1 MTEVQIRTAVASD
14 LSTLMAI
21 DHSCQTDY
29 VWQMDVQHGNGQIGA
44 IFREI
49 RLPRTVPVSYPRPV
63 AALSESWNRRAGVL
77 VALIGKQLVGYVRTN
92 DAILPRT
99 AWMLDVVVSPRF
111 RRQGIAS
118 TLVLAAQVWGV
129 DRKNQRGLLEMSS
142 KNYPAVRFAQKLGY
156 EFCGYN
162 DQYYDTQDI
171 ALFFGRFI
179 R

>member
-1 MTEVQIRTAVASD
+1 
-14 LSTLMAI
+14 MAI

-29 VWQMDVQHGNGQIGA
+29 VWQMDVQHEDGQIGA

-49 RLPRTVPVSYPRPV
+49 RLPRSVPVLYPRLV
-63 AALSESWNRRAGVL
+63 STLSESWNRRSGVL
-77 VALIGKQLVGYVRTN
+77 VAAIGGQAVGYVRAN

-99 AWMLDVVVSPRF
+99 AWLVDVVVSPRF

-118 TLVLAAQVWGV
+118 ALVLAAQSWAVE
-129 DRKNQRGLLEMSS
+129 RKNHRALLEMPS
-142 KNYPAVRFAQKLGY
+142 KNSPAVHLAQKLGY

-162 DQYYDTQDI
+162 DQYYESQDI
-171 ALFFGRFI
+171 ALFFARLI